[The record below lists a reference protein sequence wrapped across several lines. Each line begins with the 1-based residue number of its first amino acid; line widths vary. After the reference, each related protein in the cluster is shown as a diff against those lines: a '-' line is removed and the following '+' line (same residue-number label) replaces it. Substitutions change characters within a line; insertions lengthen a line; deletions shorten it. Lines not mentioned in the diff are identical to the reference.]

1 MLIRRALVIS
11 AFTFAALAANQ
22 IAGTW
27 KLNVAKSKYTGIPA
41 PKASIVTYTPQG
53 QGWKYDA
60 KGTTADGQPSNITF
74 VYDKDGA
81 ESMMTGNPYADTITI
96 QKGNTDSSTAIFK
109 RGGKAIGTAKRT
121 ISPNG
126 KTMTVS
132 ASLTLA
138 DGKKASYTAVY
149 DKQ

>member
-11 AFTFAALAANQ
+11 AFTFAAFAANQ

-27 KLNVAKSKYTGIPA
+27 KLNVAKSKYTGIPT
-41 PKASIVTYTPQG
+41 PKTSSVTYTPQG

-60 KGTTADGQPSNITF
+60 KGTSADGQPTNITF

-81 ESMMTGNPYADTITI
+81 EAMMTGNPYADTITI
-96 QKGNTDSSTAIFK
+96 QSGNTDNSTAIFK
-109 RGGKAIGTAKRT
+109 RAGKAIGTAKRT
-121 ISPNG
+121 ISKDG
-126 KTMTVS
+126 KTMTVD
-132 ASLTLA
+132 ASITLP
-138 DGKKASYTAVY
+138 DGKKASYSAVY